1 MKPKS
6 LEGSLC
12 EHLNSQSAQDW
23 AELKRR
29 WIWSR
34 FINIEKLTF
43 KFVILKARQVP
54 PTVEKKNWSRKDPM
68 RGKYFLNLRGGGGG
82 GRGNI
87 LEKFWRKMTPWA
99 LNPDL
104 EIHPFDLVTL
114 VKTKNSGRLLNDTF
128 SVFRQNIKKKTVS
141 GTVQLDKE
149 PPVLKLYLRVWKGY
163 LLGTLNR
170 ESRFFF

>member
-54 PTVEKKNWSRKDPM
+54 LPLRKKIGV
-68 RGKYFLNLRGGGGG
+68 GKIQWEGSIFSTWGEVGGGEG
-82 GRGNI
+82 
-87 LEKFWRKMTPWA
+87 
-99 LNPDL
+99 
-104 EIHPFDLVTL
+104 
-114 VKTKNSGRLLNDTF
+114 
-128 SVFRQNIKKKTVS
+128 
-141 GTVQLDKE
+141 
-149 PPVLKLYLRVWKGY
+149 
-163 LLGTLNR
+163 
-170 ESRFFF
+170 

>member
-1 MKPKS
+1 
-6 LEGSLC
+6 
-12 EHLNSQSAQDW
+12 
-23 AELKRR
+23 
-29 WIWSR
+29 
-34 FINIEKLTF
+34 
-43 KFVILKARQVP
+43 
-54 PTVEKKNWSRKDPM
+54 M

-128 SVFRQNIKKKTVS
+128 SVFRQNIKKK
-141 GTVQLDKE
+141 QFLE
-149 PPVLKLYLRVWKGY
+149 PY
-163 LLGTLNR
+163 N
-170 ESRFFF
+170 

>member
-1 MKPKS
+1 
-6 LEGSLC
+6 
-12 EHLNSQSAQDW
+12 
-23 AELKRR
+23 
-29 WIWSR
+29 
-34 FINIEKLTF
+34 
-43 KFVILKARQVP
+43 
-54 PTVEKKNWSRKDPM
+54 
-68 RGKYFLNLRGGGGG
+68 
-82 GRGNI
+82 
-87 LEKFWRKMTPWA
+87 MTTWA

>member
-54 PTVEKKNWSRKDPM
+54 LPLRKKIGV
-68 RGKYFLNLRGGGGG
+68 GKIQWEGSIFSTWGEVGG